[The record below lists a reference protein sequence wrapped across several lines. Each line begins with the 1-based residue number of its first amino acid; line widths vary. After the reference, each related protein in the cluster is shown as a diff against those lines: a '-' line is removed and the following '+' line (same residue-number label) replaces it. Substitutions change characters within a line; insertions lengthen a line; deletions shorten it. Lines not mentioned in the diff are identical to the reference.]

1 MKRILFFLLFLVQSS
16 LVFSDSNDP
25 IQNLSKRV
33 IEQTLPNG
41 LKILILERD
50 QAPLVSFQMMF
61 KTGGVDEISGKT
73 GLAHLFEHMLFKGTK
88 TIGTKDYDKE
98 KTVLEEIDKTALE
111 ILEAESDAEKL
122 NLDKIKAL
130 KKKMEALETEH
141 QKWVIPEEYDQIY
154 IRHGAE
160 GLNAFTGKDMT
171 GFVVSLPS
179 NKWELYF
186 LMESERMKNPV
197 LREFYKERDVVMEE
211 RRMRYETA
219 PQGALWEN
227 FISLAFKAHPYA
239 SPTIGW
245 SSDIKNL
252 TLRDARRFFSE
263 HYVSN
268 NATVVIVGDV
278 RAKEVLEKFNAYF
291 SSLSSGTLPSS
302 YKTVEPPQSGEK
314 RSLVNFDAEP
324 SLLLGFKKPNPPHP
338 DNFVMEMIEQL
349 LSRGRS
355 SRFYRN
361 IVEKKIALS
370 VWASNGNPGE
380 RYSNLIVFGGSPRKP
395 FKNKDLE
402 IAILQELD
410 RLKKEKV
417 SEQELE
423 KIRNQIE
430 ADFIRNLSSNSGMAS
445 QLAYNQVVLGDWKY
459 LFQYLKKMRQVTP
472 EELQA
477 SAQKYF
483 VEDSKTVTF
492 LERKSLKLP

>member
-1 MKRILFFLLFLVQSS
+1 
-16 LVFSDSNDP
+16 
-25 IQNLSKRV
+25 
-33 IEQTLPNG
+33 
-41 LKILILERD
+41 
-50 QAPLVSFQMMF
+50 
-61 KTGGVDEISGKT
+61 
-73 GLAHLFEHMLFKGTK
+73 
-88 TIGTKDYDKE
+88 
-98 KTVLEEIDKTALE
+98 
-111 ILEAESDAEKL
+111 
-122 NLDKIKAL
+122 
-130 KKKMEALETEH
+130 
-141 QKWVIPEEYDQIY
+141 
-154 IRHGAE
+154 
-160 GLNAFTGKDMT
+160 
-171 GFVVSLPS
+171 
-179 NKWELYF
+179 
-186 LMESERMKNPV
+186 
-197 LREFYKERDVVMEE
+197 
-211 RRMRYETA
+211 
-219 PQGALWEN
+219 
-227 FISLAFKAHPYA
+227 
-239 SPTIGW
+239 
-245 SSDIKNL
+245 
-252 TLRDARRFFSE
+252 
-263 HYVSN
+263 
-268 NATVVIVGDV
+268 
-278 RAKEVLEKFNAYF
+278 
-291 SSLSSGTLPSS
+291 
-302 YKTVEPPQSGEK
+302 
-314 RSLVNFDAEP
+314 
-324 SLLLGFKKPNPPHP
+324 
-338 DNFVMEMIEQL
+338 MEMIEQL

>member
-1 MKRILFFLLFLVQSS
+1 MKRLLFFLLFLVPSS
-16 LVFSDSNDP
+16 LLFSDSNDP
-25 IQNLSKRV
+25 IQNLEKRV
-33 IEQTLPNG
+33 TEQTLPNG

-61 KTGGVDEISGKT
+61 KTGGVDETSGKT

-98 KTVLEEIDKTALE
+98 KLILEEIDKTALE
-111 ILEAESDAEKL
+111 ILKEESYGAIA
-122 NLDKIKAL
+122 NLEKIKTL
-130 KKKMEALETEH
+130 KKKMETLEIEH
-141 QKWVIPEEYDQIY
+141 QKWVVPEEYDQIY

-186 LMESERMKNPV
+186 LMESERMKNPI

-252 TLRDARRFFSE
+252 TLKDAQGFFSE

-291 SSLSSGTLPSS
+291 SSLSSGTMPSS
-302 YKTVEPPQSGEK
+302 YKTIEPPQTGEQ
-314 RSLVNFDAEP
+314 RSIVYFDAEP
-324 SLLLGFKKPNPPHP
+324 SLLMGFKKPNPPHP
-338 DNFVMEMIEQL
+338 DNFSMDMIEQL

-370 VWASNGNPGE
+370 LWAANGNPGE
-380 RYSNLIVFGGSPRKP
+380 RYPNLIVFGGSPRNP
-395 FKNKDLE
+395 YKNKDLE
-402 IAILQELD
+402 IAIWQELE

-417 SEQELE
+417 LDQELE

-445 QLAYNQVVLGDWKY
+445 QLAYAQVVLGDWKY
-459 LFQYLKKMRQVTP
+459 LFQYLEKMRQITP
-472 EELQA
+472 EEIQRV
-477 SAQKYF
+477 AQKYF
-483 VEDSKTVTF
+483 VEETKTVTF
-492 LERKSLKLP
+492 LERKNKNLP